1 MRIHLLLIS
10 ILLTMGPVV
19 IFGLLQTRV
28 IRDREIGDVASRHQ
42 VMAISIAREIEFFIS
57 DAVDNL
63 QLLAG
68 AIAQMT
74 QLRAKVLEAHVRQ
87 ALGTRTIDHIA
98 VMTPSGRSIVN
109 LSRNG
114 RLQTGVDYSDRPY
127 FRAVIAS
134 RSPQLSEVIVGKAS
148 RRPEVFL
155 AVPVLDRH
163 GTLRAIL
170 VGGLDMA
177 ELHNRHLSQVGAMQ
191 PRARTL
197 LLEPSG
203 RPLATS
209 DRTLEEVFA
218 ASGDVR
224 IAPKT
229 WETDSRLLAW
239 TDDRAQHTAGASAY
253 LPTWKWRVLSGIPEE
268 RFHET
273 FAAPIRRLGFMALWL
288 LLACVL
294 ASPLVARIVAAP
306 IAAMQQ
312 QARRIAGGALGEK
325 ITLPPYLPREL
336 GDLSSSFNTMSAQL
350 ARNYREASAVGMVA
364 QAVSQ
369 SLDLHA
375 ILQGSLAT
383 IADVIALDAALVF
396 LLEGDELRVAAHLGL
411 SDEFVH
417 RVDRMSLGEGFV
429 GRVAASA
436 APLLVEDMWV
446 DPRLARDVVKKEGFH
461 SLASVPLS
469 SKGRLLGVLSIMGRG
484 IRQFSEDELTL
495 VTTIGAQIG
504 LAVENAGLYAQAQ
517 ARLKEAEAFAEI
529 SRQLSSSL
537 DPEMVILTI
546 VRWAKELCSSD
557 LAVFAP
563 YDPIRRVATIT
574 ACVGARTQAL
584 WNYEIEAGKG
594 VDGRVL
600 ETGEPFITN
609 DYFNDPRVSQ
619 ECAELG
625 RIEGFVAKLAVPVRS
640 RDKSIGLLW
649 VINRHP
655 IPFTQQH
662 QEILQKL
669 AAQAAVALENTRLY
683 QEAQERLQETKTL
696 LAVSQALSSTLDL
709 QESLRRGARE
719 LARALHAD
727 SAGASLISPDGQDLQ
742 PFSGY
747 HLPKD
752 KLSYIRATP
761 IPVHL
766 NRFIE
771 EGFIARRATFS
782 SHCQL
787 DPRFDETITLFSLGA
802 VVMVPFFARDE
813 ILGSLFAVWW
823 EKPHTP
829 TPRELELADG
839 IGRQLTLAIENARL
853 HQESLDRAAALAES
867 EDRYRRLTEGAMDL
881 IFTVDVKGKFT
892 YVNPRAREALGYQPE
907 ELLGKPS
914 IAYVVPRDQDL
925 VREVFAR
932 ALRGE
937 SAFDVYQIDAIRKD
951 GSTIPLEVG
960 SSTICDA
967 EGPIIGRQ
975 IIARDLTERR
985 RLEDE
990 VRERKRL
997 EETNRFKS
1005 QFLANMSHE
1014 LRTPLH
1020 SVIGFSE
1027 ILQDGRFGPLA
1038 EKQARFVKN
1047 IAVSGR
1053 HLLALID
1060 DVLDLAKIEAGK
1072 MKLHRGLFDI
1082 CAVIDKVCAVMQH
1095 QADVKHH
1102 TVRIEVD
1109 SEASVGFADHQRVQQ
1124 IMLNLLSNAIK
1135 FTPDGGRI
1143 TVTAKRV
1150 PSCEF
1155 RVPSSEA
1162 MTEAAQPG
1170 TWSLEPG
1177 TPKPPDCIEVSV
1189 ADTGIGISSA
1199 DLPRLFR
1206 EFEQLEPFYTKHHQ
1220 GTGLGLA
1227 LCKRLVE
1234 LQDGRIWASSEG
1246 AGRGSTFTFTIRAA
1260 APPDWSSDA

>member
-1 MRIHLLLIS
+1 MYIHLTLIS
-10 ILLTMGPVV
+10 IVLTMGPMV
-19 IFGLLQTRV
+19 IFGLVQTYRV
-28 IRDREIGDVASRHQ
+28 RDREISGAASRYQ
-42 VMAISIAREIEFFIS
+42 AVATSIAREIEFFIS
-57 DAVDNL
+57 DATDNL

-68 AIAQMT
+68 GIARMT
-74 QLRAKVLEAHVRQ
+74 RLRADALEASVRR
-87 ALGTRTIDHIA
+87 ALDTRTINHIV
-98 VMTPSGRSIVN
+98 VMTPRGRSIVN
-109 LSRNG
+109 VNRDG
-114 RLQTGVDYSDRPY
+114 RLPTAVDYSDRP
-127 FRAVIAS
+127 FIRAVIAS
-134 RSPQLSEVIVGKAS
+134 RTPQLSPPLLGRVS

-155 AVPVLDRH
+155 AFPVLDNR
-163 GTLRAIL
+163 GVLRAIL

-177 ELHNRHLSQVGAMQ
+177 ELHNRHLSEPGTGEPQG
-191 PRARTL
+191 RTL

-203 RPLATS
+203 EPMATS
-209 DRTLEEVFA
+209 DRTIEKVFA
-218 ASGDVR
+218 ARGNAR
-224 IAPKT
+224 IAPKR
-229 WETDSRLLAW
+229 WEGDPRLLGW
-239 TDDRAQHTAGASAY
+239 TDEQGHSMVGASAS
-253 LPTWKWRVLSGIPEE
+253 LATWKWTILRGIAEE
-268 RFHET
+268 QIRDAL
-273 FAAPIRRLGFMALWL
+273 AAPIRQVGYLALWL
-288 LLACVL
+288 LLACVI
-294 ASPLVARIVAAP
+294 ASPLVARLMANP
-306 IAAMQQ
+306 ITAMDQ
-312 QARRIAGGALGEK
+312 QAKRIAGGALGETV
-325 ITLPPYLPREL
+325 TLPHYPPREL
-336 GDLSSSFNTMSAQL
+336 VDLSRSLNTMSAQL
-350 ARNYREASAVGMVA
+350 ARNYREASAVSIVA

-461 SLASVPLS
+461 SLASVPFS
-469 SKGRLLGVLSIMGRG
+469 SKGRLLGVLAIMGRG

-517 ARLKEAEAFAEI
+517 ARLKETEALAEI
-529 SRQLSSSL
+529 SLQLSSSL
-537 DPEMVILTI
+537 DLRMVILTI
-546 VRWAKELCSSD
+546 VQWAKGLCSSD

-563 YDPIRRVATIT
+563 YDPARRVATIT
-574 ACVGARTQAL
+574 ASVGARTQL
-584 WNYEIEAGKG
+584 LSNYEIVAGEG

-600 ETGEPFITN
+600 ETGESFITD

-619 ECAELG
+619 ECAELA
-625 RIEGFVAKLAVPVRS
+625 RAEGFVAKLAVPVRS
-640 RDKSIGLLW
+640 REKSIGLLW
-649 VINRHP
+649 VINRRP

-662 QEILQKL
+662 QAVVQKL
-669 AAQAAVALENTRLY
+669 AAQAAVALENSRLY
-683 QEAQERLQETKTL
+683 QEAQERLRETETL

-719 LARALHAD
+719 LARAIHAD
-727 SAGASLISPDGQDLQ
+727 SAGAYLISPDGQNLQ

-771 EGFIARRATFS
+771 EGCIARRAMFS
-782 SHCQL
+782 PDSQL
-787 DPRFDETITLFSLGA
+787 DPRFDEKIKLFSLRS

-839 IGRQLTLAIENARL
+839 IGRQLTLAIESARL
-853 HQESLDRAAALAES
+853 YQQSLSHAAALAES
-867 EDRYRRLTEGAMDL
+867 EDRYRRLAEGAKDL
-881 IFTVDVKGKFT
+881 IFTVDLEGRFT
-892 YVNPRAREALGYQPE
+892 YLNPTVEQVLGYRPE
-907 ELLGKPS
+907 ELLAKPS
-914 IAYVVPRDQDL
+914 IASVAPKDQDRVKAL
-925 VREVFAR
+925 FDR
-932 ALRGE
+932 ALQGE
-937 SAFDVYQIDAIRKD
+937 SPFDVYEIDAIKKD
-951 GSTIPLEVG
+951 GSTIPMEVG
-960 SSTICDA
+960 ASTIYDS
-967 EGPIIGRQ
+967 EGHVVGRQ
-975 IIARDLTERR
+975 GIARDLSERR
-985 RLEDE
+985 RLEE
-990 VRERKRL
+990 ETRERKRL
-997 EETNRFKS
+997 EEINRFKS

-1027 ILQDGRFGPLA
+1027 VLQDGRFGPLA

-1047 IAVSGR
+1047 ILVSGR

-1060 DVLDLAKIEAGK
+1060 DVLDVAKIEAGK

-1082 CAVIDKVCAVMQH
+1082 RAVIDKVCAVMQH

-1109 SEASVGFADHQRVQQ
+1109 PEASVGFADHQRVQQ

-1143 TVTAKRV
+1143 TVTARLV
-1150 PSCEF
+1150 H
-1155 RVPSSEA
+1155 SSQFTVDGRDKVDRELS
-1162 MTEAAQPG
+1162 TVNR
-1170 TWSLEPG
+1170 EPHQ
-1177 TPKPPDCIEVSV
+1177 DFVEISV
-1189 ADTGIGISSA
+1189 QDTGIGISSA

-1220 GTGLGLA
+1220 GSGLGLA

-1234 LQDGRIWASSEG
+1234 LQDGRIWVSSEG
-1246 AGRGSTFTFTIRAA
+1246 PGRGSTFTFTVLAA
-1260 APPDWSSDA
+1260 APPGWSSDA